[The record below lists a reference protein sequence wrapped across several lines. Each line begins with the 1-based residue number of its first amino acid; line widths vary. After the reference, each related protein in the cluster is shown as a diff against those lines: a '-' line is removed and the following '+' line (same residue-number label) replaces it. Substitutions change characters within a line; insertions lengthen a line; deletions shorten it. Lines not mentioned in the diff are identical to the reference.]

1 NDLLSATV
9 NKVLHLDANRAT
21 IDVYNMGWRAYLT
34 QRETDERRRRR
45 ERQNAES
52 KAKDLTDQANK
63 MRAKASK
70 ASAAQS
76 MLKRAEK
83 MVSGLE
89 AERQQDKVAA
99 IKFPAP
105 APCGKTPLMGEGLS
119 RSYGALEIFTG
130 VDLAIDK
137 GSRVVILGLNG
148 AGKTTMLRILA
159 GVDEP
164 NSGKVIAG
172 HGLKVGY

>member
-21 IDVYNMGWRAYLT
+21 IDVYNMGWKAYLT
-34 QRETDERRRRR
+34 QRETDERRRKR
-45 ERQNAES
+45 ERANAES
-52 KAKDLTDQANK
+52 KAKTLTDQANR

-83 MVSGLE
+83 MVAGLE
-89 AERQQDKVAA
+89 SERQADKVAR

-105 APCGKTPLMGEGLS
+105 AACGKTPLTAKELS
-119 RSYGALEIFTG
+119 KCYGALEVFMD
-130 VDLAIDK
+130 VDLA
-137 GSRVVILGLNG
+137 
-148 AGKTTMLRILA
+148 
-159 GVDEP
+159 
-164 NSGKVIAG
+164 
-172 HGLKVGY
+172 